1 MEKLRKSL
9 LNFRNKLR
17 QLNFLAHRMG
27 MLVMRA
33 RRIHTGIVKRA
44 HLFISNSNLQIGLW
58 KFKNRLRQ
66 HDFLTP
72 RMAALAMLVLGI
84 VVIVVGFRV
93 QHPDTP
99 LTLIALLPDFYAN
112 VSTTLVGIAL
122 TVLIIDALNRRRD
135 DRLEKRRLIR
145 DMGCGDNGI
154 ALRAVVEITENN
166 LHRKGF
172 LRNHFFAFAYAKL
185 AGAQLMSADLSYSRF
200 DHADFTGANLFG
212 AKLQRTCFW
221 RARLCSVDFRYADL
235 TEGDFIYADLTR
247 ALVTQEQL
255 QSADRLLGVRL
266 PNGKI
271 YDGRFNRPGD
281 LRVAQSMGVD
291 VNDPVAM
298 ANLYAMPY
306 DQFMRSLDLRKD
318 RPEFTDWGNQ

>member
-17 QLNFLAHRMG
+17 QLNFLAPRMG

-99 LTLIALLPDFYAN
+99 LTLITLLPDFYAN

-154 ALRAVVEITENN
+154 ALRAVVEITESN

-172 LRNHFFAFAYAKL
+172 LRNCSLTRAKL
-185 AGAQLMSADLSYSRF
+185 AGAQLMSADLSYSWF
-200 DHADFTGANLFG
+200 HCADFTGADLFG

-221 RARLCSVDFRYADL
+221 CARLCGVDFRYADL
-235 TEGDFIYADLTR
+235 TDGDFIICRSNPRTCYAR
-247 ALVTQEQL
+247 AAAI
-255 QSADRLLGVRL
+255 S
-266 PNGKI
+266 
-271 YDGRFNRPGD
+271 
-281 LRVAQSMGVD
+281 
-291 VNDPVAM
+291 
-298 ANLYAMPY
+298 
-306 DQFMRSLDLRKD
+306 
-318 RPEFTDWGNQ
+318 

>member
-17 QLNFLAHRMG
+17 QLNFLTPRMG
-27 MLVMRA
+27 TLVMRA
-33 RRIHTGIVKRA
+33 RRIHAEIVKRA
-44 HLFISNSNLQIGLW
+44 HLFISNLRIGLW
-58 KFKNRLRQ
+58 NFRIKLPKL
-66 HDFLTP
+66 DL
-72 RMAALAMLVLGI
+72 LAPQIGVLIILALGI
-84 VVIVVGFRV
+84 GLLVVGFRI
-93 QHPDTP
+93 QHPNIP
-99 LTLIALLPDFYAN
+99 ITLDALLPDFYAN

-135 DRLEKRRLIR
+135 DRLEKIRLIR

-166 LHRKGF
+166 LHWKGF
-172 LRNHFFAFAYAKL
+172 LRNRHFWCARL
-185 AGAQLMSADLSYSRF
+185 AGAQLMSADLSYSSF
-200 DHADFTGANLFG
+200 HHADFTGADLLG

-221 RARLCSVDFRYADL
+221 HARLCGVDFRNVDL
-235 TEGDFIYADLTR
+235 TDGDFIYADLTH

-266 PNGKI
+266 PNGEI
-271 YDGRFNRPGD
+271 YNGRFNRPGD
-281 LRVAQSMGVD
+281 LRDAQTLGVD

-306 DQFMRSLDLRKD
+306 DQFVRSLDLRKD
-318 RPEFTDWGNQ
+318 RPEFTDWGNQQIE

>member
-1 MEKLRKSL
+1 
-9 LNFRNKLR
+9 
-17 QLNFLAHRMG
+17 
-27 MLVMRA
+27 
-33 RRIHTGIVKRA
+33 
-44 HLFISNSNLQIGLW
+44 
-58 KFKNRLRQ
+58 
-66 HDFLTP
+66 
-72 RMAALAMLVLGI
+72 MAALVMLVLGI

-99 LTLIALLPDFYAN
+99 LTLTTLLPDFYAN

-135 DRLEKRRLIR
+135 DRLEKIRLVR

-154 ALRAVVEITENN
+154 ALRAVVEITANK
-166 LHRKGF
+166 LHLKGF
-172 LRNHFFAFAYAKL
+172 LRNRDFARARL
-185 AGAQLMSADLSYSRF
+185 AGAQLMSADLSYSSF
-200 DHADFTGANLFG
+200 HYADFTGADLFG

-221 RARLCSVDFRYADL
+221 YARLCNVDFRYADL
-235 TEGDFIYADLTR
+235 TDGDFIYADLTH

-266 PNGKI
+266 PNGEV
-271 YDGRFNRPGD
+271 YNGRFNRLGD
-281 LRVAQSMGVD
+281 LSVAQVLGVD

-306 DQFMRSLDLRKD
+306 DQFMRSSDLRKD